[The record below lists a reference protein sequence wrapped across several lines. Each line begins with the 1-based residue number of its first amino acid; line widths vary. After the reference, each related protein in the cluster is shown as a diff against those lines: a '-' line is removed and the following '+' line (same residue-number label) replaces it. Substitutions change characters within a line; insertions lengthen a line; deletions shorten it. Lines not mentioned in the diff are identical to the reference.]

1 MEGGHEVVSLFF
13 FFFAGGGGIFG
24 RLLMDRRRGQ
34 EGWKDGWKDGK
45 AKLCEGGW
53 NDRHGWLGVGLL
65 GYE

>member
-34 EGWKDGWKDGK
+34 EGWKDGRMGRQNCVRVVGMIDM
-45 AKLCEGGW
+45 GGW
-53 NDRHGWLGVGLL
+53 GW
-65 GYE
+65 GY